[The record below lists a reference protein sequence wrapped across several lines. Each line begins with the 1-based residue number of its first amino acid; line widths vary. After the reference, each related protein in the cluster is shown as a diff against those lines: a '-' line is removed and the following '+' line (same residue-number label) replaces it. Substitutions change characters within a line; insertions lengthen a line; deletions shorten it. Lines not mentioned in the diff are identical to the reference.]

1 MPIREV
7 KPTFD
12 AKICK
17 IEYAQTLHATHDAT
31 IRTHIVQV
39 NEAAVNQ
46 LQLPVHILHGTVR
59 KFRVSIPWA
68 SLDRNPVKVE
78 IDGVYLLLGPV
89 SKEDWAADEVRSRR
103 LKIKRGQVAAA
114 EKEAAA
120 KSKRRKKSAAGG
132 ASTGDAGAVAAAAAA
147 HDDEELSAK
156 DKGYLARL
164 VQRIIDNLEVTV
176 KNVHLRYEDA
186 ALAVGESLSGTS
198 PSSSGTK
205 AAAVAAAGVILDEF
219 VICSTDGDFRRVFVD
234 RTKSNAST
242 LVHKV
247 SDK

>member
-1 MPIREV
+1 
-7 KPTFD
+7 
-12 AKICK
+12 
-17 IEYAQTLHATHDAT
+17 
-31 IRTHIVQV
+31 
-39 NEAAVNQ
+39 VNQ
-46 LQLPVHILHGTVR
+46 LQLPVRILHGTVR

-103 LKIKRGQVAAA
+103 LKIKRGQIAAA

-120 KSKRRKKSAAGG
+120 KSKRRKKSAAAG
-132 ASTGDAGAVAAAAAA
+132 ASSGDAAAVAAAAAA
-147 HDDEELSAK
+147 SDEELSAK

-198 PSSSGTK
+198 PSSSSSSRVP
-205 AAAVAAAGVILDEF
+205 AVAAAGVILDEF

-234 RTKSNAST
+234 RIKRNAST

-247 SDK
+247 SSCNM

>member
-1 MPIREV
+1 MH
-7 KPTFD
+7 T
-12 AKICK
+12 
-17 IEYAQTLHATHDAT
+17 TL
-31 IRTHIVQV
+31 QV

-46 LQLPVHILHGTVR
+46 LQLPVRILHGTVR

-89 SKEDWAADEVRSRR
+89 SKADWAADEVRSRR
-103 LKIKRGQVAAA
+103 LKIKRGQIAAA

-120 KSKRRKKSAAGG
+120 KSKRRKKSAA
-132 ASTGDAGAVAAAAAA
+132 STGDASAMAAAAAA
-147 HDDEELSAK
+147 AGADDEELSAK

-186 ALAVGESLSGTS
+186 ALAIGDAPTA
-198 PSSSGTK
+198 SSGSADSK
-205 AAAVAAAGVILDEF
+205 AAKTVVAAAGVILDEF
-219 VICSTDGDFRRVFVD
+219 VICSTDGDFKRVFVD
-234 RTKSNAST
+234 RTKRNAST

-247 SDK
+247 STCCVHVPH

>member
-1 MPIREV
+1 
-7 KPTFD
+7 
-12 AKICK
+12 
-17 IEYAQTLHATHDAT
+17 
-31 IRTHIVQV
+31 VQV

-46 LQLPVHILHGTVR
+46 LQLPVRILHGTVR

-103 LKIKRGQVAAA
+103 LKIKRSQIAAA

-120 KSKRRKKSAAGG
+120 KSKRRKKSAAG
-132 ASTGDAGAVAAAAAA
+132 ASTGDAAAVAAAAAA
-147 HDDEELSAK
+147 ASDEELSAK

-186 ALAVGESLSGTS
+186 ALAIGESPSGASTT
-198 PSSSGTK
+198 GK
-205 AAAVAAAGVILDEF
+205 AAVAAIAAAGIILDEF

-234 RTKSNAST
+234 RTKRNAST

-247 SDK
+247 SNMQHVLNTVALHVFGTLLYLLSSSYNLF